1 MKQKKEK
8 IKWWKRKERRTE
20 KGKYYA
26 QIRRHINIE
35 IKKGKNQRDGILEEL
50 EQKIQSKFIK
60 KHLNTNFLTL
70 IFSLELNPSI

>member
-35 IKKGKNQRDGILEEL
+35 IKKGKNQRDGILKEL
-50 EQKIQSKFIK
+50 EQTIQSKFIK
-60 KHLNTNFLTL
+60 NISTL
-70 IFSLELNPSI
+70 IFLL